1 MIFVTVGTEKFA
13 FDRLLGALH
22 SALEQGLIKEDVV
35 AQTGHS
41 RVSYP
46 LFRSKG
52 FFAFDEQA
60 RLIQEADIV
69 VAHAG
74 EGSLLVSL
82 NSGKVPILF
91 PRRAAFG
98 EHVDDHQWELAGRLE
113 KTGRVLVAYSAE
125 ELVEKVLHYKELC
138 AGMIPGARAE
148 TKRELLEYLAS
159 ICSCAKDTKDARS
172 RNSRSGRSS
181 S

>member
-22 SALEQGLIKEDVV
+22 SALEKGLIKGEVV

-41 RVSYP
+41 KASYP
-46 LFRSKG
+46 LFRSRK

-60 RLIQEADIV
+60 RLIQEADVV

-82 NSGKVPILF
+82 NSGKVPVLF

-98 EHVDDHQWELAGRLE
+98 EHFDDHQLELARQLE
-113 KTGRVLVAYSAE
+113 KTGRVLVAYNAE
-125 ELVEKVLHYKELC
+125 ELVEKVLRYQELC
-138 AGMIPGARAE
+138 AGMISGVQAE

-159 ICSCAKDTKDARS
+159 VCGCSKGC
-172 RNSRSGRSS
+172 
-181 S
+181 